1 MPITILKFNFQK
13 IMSLMFF
20 WQIWSY
26 NLDFFKFSEILKI
39 GTLLYA
45 YYNVDIYFAKIF
57 VTNIFW
63 INLVQIFE
71 VYQMGWNFVQGYIAT
86 SLLRF

>member
-1 MPITILKFNFQK
+1 
-13 IMSLMFF
+13 MFF

-57 VTNIFW
+57 VTNIF
-63 INLVQIFE
+63 
-71 VYQMGWNFVQGYIAT
+71 
-86 SLLRF
+86 